1 MSSKN
6 NTKKTIKIK
15 IKKKKKKK
23 QKKPPDLLSIA
34 KQNKQQ
40 NNQKRKK
47 KRNRFKNAGNR
58 VRDKQNKKGDSIANA
73 AVELA
78 RTKAGRTLEA
88 TKAMGKLAKQQSKR
102 AARAAA
108 RAAKQATKKGF
119 AKAKNI
125 FSNLRKRTTPEY
137 KIKKGS
143 CYKQAVELSKI
154 DTNSLVTLDPDAL
167 QAMTDAYDDNKC
179 NPSREKVTK
188 KYADKIRKKARTRT
202 GGTTGASKLKF

>member
-1 MSSKN
+1 MSSRRR
-6 NTKKTIKIK
+6 
-15 IKKKKKKK
+15 KKKKKKK
-23 QKKPPDLLSIA
+23 KTPDLLKIS

-40 NNQKRKK
+40 NNQ

-58 VRDKQNKKGDSIANA
+58 VRNKQNKKGDSIANA

-108 RAAKQATKKGF
+108 RAAKQAGKKGF

-167 QAMTDAYDDNKC
+167 QAMTDAYEDNKC